1 MDMTPKQGQVEVT
14 FNWVYVL
21 IAGAVILLFFIGLVV
36 RQKAVSEEQLSIE
49 VVRIM
54 ESIFTGAGVSEK
66 TKNFI
71 DISGLAEYTLYFGCS
86 NEVGEYGILGTSA
99 RAENA
104 IDPFFAPKEIKASQ
118 LIVWSLPYRLPFKVI
133 DFLFI
138 TSSNT
143 QYIVLG
149 EVPFATEFVNST
161 QGFNVQHLVSR
172 QEYEQIDPGHNFQVR
187 IIDTVGTTL
196 TAGSGVPLLLQSL
209 GNERV
214 TGVSFGQGAV
224 TYYSKNNENKWE
236 QQGAAVPMVSLDE
249 ERDAAKYAAIF
260 AADADMYQCNL
271 KKAFRRLELINE
283 VYGGKENEPGGKIQ
297 QLLNY
302 YGGHPESLCKNPL
315 VERQDNL
322 VTALASHQRNAAA
335 CRLDASTCT
344 NLIASARA
352 LRTANKA
359 LAELGDCITLY

>member
-118 LIVWSLPYRLPFKVI
+118 LIVWSLPYRLPFLMTRLRGVH
-133 DFLFI
+133 
-138 TSSNT
+138 SQRV
-143 QYIVLG
+143 QY
-149 EVPFATEFVNST
+149 
-161 QGFNVQHLVSR
+161 
-172 QEYEQIDPGHNFQVR
+172 
-187 IIDTVGTTL
+187 
-196 TAGSGVPLLLQSL
+196 
-209 GNERV
+209 
-214 TGVSFGQGAV
+214 
-224 TYYSKNNENKWE
+224 
-236 QQGAAVPMVSLDE
+236 
-249 ERDAAKYAAIF
+249 
-260 AADADMYQCNL
+260 
-271 KKAFRRLELINE
+271 
-283 VYGGKENEPGGKIQ
+283 
-297 QLLNY
+297 
-302 YGGHPESLCKNPL
+302 
-315 VERQDNL
+315 
-322 VTALASHQRNAAA
+322 
-335 CRLDASTCT
+335 
-344 NLIASARA
+344 LIAAHQFENRP
-352 LRTANKA
+352 
-359 LAELGDCITLY
+359 EG